1 MRSRTSTCVAWS
13 LGTLWVVLL
22 APTLLLFALNLFNP
36 EVEVYGIWVQ
46 GIFGGVIYPAIGL
59 FLASRR
65 PDHPI
70 GWLFCAAGL
79 VVGLDHFCGEYA
91 IYALLA
97 HPGSL
102 PAGQAAAWV
111 SSWVWVP
118 FAALI
123 CFLMLLFP
131 DGRLPSGRWRPFA
144 WLVGIAAIVGVAVE
158 ALLPVPICEV
168 CPIENPFGIEGL
180 ESVADLVHALVLVF
194 WVGVLG
200 GLAMVS
206 LFLRFRRASGV
217 EHQQIKWLVFTIS
230 VLFIGATL
238 AYIVYRAPGA
248 WWAWSVG
255 QSLLAVGSVGFPI
268 AMGVAILRYRLYDI
282 DILINRTLV
291 YGLLTIL
298 LGAGYF
304 ATVGAL
310 QGIGSLVFQVPI
322 RALTGQNSALATVAA
337 TLAMAALFNPL
348 RHRIQSFID
357 RSFYRRK
364 YDAAKTLD
372 KFSMKLRDETDLE
385 ALSDDL
391 VGVVRETMQPAHV
404 SLWLHPDPALKH
416 KKTRAAI
423 RESGRDEE

>member
-1 MRSRTSTCVAWS
+1 MRSRTSTWIAWS

-22 APTLLLFALNLFNP
+22 APTLLLFTSNLFNP

-59 FLASRR
+59 FLVSRR
-65 PDHPI
+65 PEHPI

-79 VVGLDHFCGEYA
+79 IVGLDHFCGEYA
-91 IYALLA
+91 IYTLLA
-97 HPGSL
+97 HPDSL

-123 CFLMLLFP
+123 CFLVLLFP

-144 WLVGIAAIVGVAVE
+144 WLVGIAVIVGVPME
-158 ALLPVPICEV
+158 ALLPVPLCEV

-180 ESVADLVHALVLVF
+180 ESVAELVHALVLVF

-206 LFLRFRRASGV
+206 LFLRFRRARGV

-230 VLFIGATL
+230 VLYIGATL

-248 WWAWSVG
+248 WWAWLVG
-255 QSLLAVGSVGFPI
+255 QSLLAVGFVGVPI

-348 RHRIQSFID
+348 RRRIQSFID
-357 RSFYRRK
+357 RRFYRRK
-364 YDAAKTLD
+364 YDARETLEA
-372 KFSMKLRDETDLE
+372 FSAQLRNETDLD
-385 ALSDDL
+385 ALGDDL

-404 SLWLHPDPALKH
+404 SLWLPPDEP
-416 KKTRAAI
+416 RNG
-423 RESGRDEE
+423 EQPE